1 MTLCCV
7 SGLIKSMKNKGFSP
21 ILIVVA
27 VVVVLLGVGG
37 FAFMNK
43 GGKVALPGGIGL
55 NPNCK
60 YNDPDLC
67 KFMNNWKAQKDYS
80 ITYTS
85 SDKNG
90 QKTSEGKF
98 EIQGEGKFHMVTS
111 VAGKEQFNTI
121 TIGDT
126 TYTKDY
132 TDNKWWKQKQDKT
145 QEGLTDKFKFDFD
158 KKTVDGKE
166 VEDKT
171 TYTKIGQ
178 EACGELTC
186 FKYQVVDPSFTETT
200 EFIFFDTSQY
210 LMRMSRTV
218 DKNGEVNESVFAYG
232 AVNISEPSPVKEAKE
247 GQNIFVPGGA
257 DIPAIDQAEI
267 EKLQKQYQDAAK
279 NAPQIDIPTNEGD
292 TTGE

>member
-1 MTLCCV
+1 M
-7 SGLIKSMKNKGFSP
+7 NKGFSP
-21 ILIVVA
+21 IIIIAA
-27 VVVVLLGVGG
+27 VVVVLAAAGG
-37 FAFMNK
+37 FMFLGKK
-43 GGKVALPGGIGL
+43 GGVSVPGIPSVGL

-85 SDKNG
+85 SDKSG

-98 EIQGEGKFHMVTS
+98 EIQGEGKFSMVSS
-111 VAGKEQFNTI
+111 VGGKEQFNMI
-121 TIGDT
+121 TIEDT

-145 QEGLTDKFKFDFD
+145 QESLTDKFKFEFD

-166 VEDKT
+166 VEDET

-186 FKYQVVDPSFTETT
+186 FKYQVIDPSFSDTS

-218 DKNGEVNESVFAYG
+218 DKNGEVNEFVFAYG
-232 AVNISEPSPVKEAKE
+232 AVSISEPTPVKEAKE

-257 DIPAIDQAEI
+257 DIPAVDKDEI

-279 NAPQIDIPTNEGD
+279 NSPQVDIPTNEGD
-292 TTGE
+292 ATGE